1 MGNGSENEGLTYSM
15 LGEQIELSDK
25 GNGKEE
31 HGGCGVCVC
40 VLVCVCGMGERKLM
54 SVEDEPQQGVST
66 RQQQNKPP
74 WDANLH
80 E

>member
-1 MGNGSENEGLTYSM
+1 MGNGSENEGLTYLM

-31 HGGCGVCVC
+31 HGGCGVCVH
-40 VLVCVCGMGERKLM
+40 VRVWYGGEKINER
-54 SVEDEPQQGVST
+54 GRRT
-66 RQQQNKPP
+66 AARGINK
-74 WDANLH
+74 ATT